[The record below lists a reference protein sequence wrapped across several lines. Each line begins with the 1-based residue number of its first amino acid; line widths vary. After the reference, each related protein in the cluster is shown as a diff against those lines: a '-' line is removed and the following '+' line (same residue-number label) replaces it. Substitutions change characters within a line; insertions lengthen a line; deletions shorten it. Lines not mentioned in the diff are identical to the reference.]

1 MIVRFYFERVMF
13 YHDKNIMINLSF
25 EIIWFFWL
33 ASFLFCLY
41 LKSACVNANFIF
53 VSKIW
58 KAQEKK
64 IINCSCPKHHKI
76 INCSKNSHKCL
87 FSQFLWFLFEAR
99 KRSVKIK
106 KIFHFSA
113 LFEIGKAGTVF
124 VELLSYTMAI
134 SLAME
139 IHKTKTWNMKIK
151 LFC

>member
-1 MIVRFYFERVMF
+1 MF

-25 EIIWFFWL
+25 EIICFFWL
-33 ASFLFCLY
+33 ASFLLCLC

-76 INCSKNSHKCL
+76 INWSKNSHKCL
-87 FSQFLWFLFEAR
+87 FSHFLWCLFEAR

-106 KIFHFSA
+106 KIFHFST
-113 LFEIGKAGTVF
+113 LLEIGKARVETVF
-124 VELLSYTMAI
+124 VELLSYTMSI
-134 SLAME
+134 SLAIE